1 MGAQLRQ
8 SHKAVGNYVTCSLLQ
23 YNYLVD
29 ARTRTG
35 MKNVQWRNS
44 ILIFDEAHNVEVCLP
59 STAD

>member
-1 MGAQLRQ
+1 M
-8 SHKAVGNYVTCSLLQ
+8 TCSLLQ